1 MSADIVAAID
11 LGSNSFH
18 MIVAR
23 IANGQVQVLDRL
35 REMVQLAAGL
45 DSRNRLSGESQQRA
59 LDCLARFGQRLRQ
72 IPPEQLRIVGT
83 NTLRLAR
90 NSAEF
95 LVRAEAVLGHT
106 VEIISGHEEAR
117 LI

>member
-1 MSADIVAAID
+1 MSSDVVAAID

-23 IANGQVQVLDRL
+23 IANGHIQVLDRL

-59 LDCLARFGQRLRQ
+59 LDCLARFGQRLRHPTGATAHRRHQ
-72 IPPEQLRIVGT
+72 HSAPGAQQRRISSSG
-83 NTLRLAR
+83 R
-90 NSAEF
+90 
-95 LVRAEAVLGHT
+95 VRYWAIASKSSVVRKRRG
-106 VEIISGHEEAR
+106 
-117 LI
+117 